1 MEIARHWRLKDQR
14 YRLIGLQDK
23 ITKKAEFPP
32 KANLKKITI
41 FSSSRL
47 PSYTSNNYMEGPEI
61 IPQMQ
66 ELRHHIEHQPV

>member
-14 YRLIGLQDK
+14 YRLIGLQNK
-23 ITKKAEFPP
+23 ITGEVEFPP
-32 KANLKKITI
+32 KANLEKNTI

-47 PSYTSNNYMEGPEI
+47 PSYTLGSYTEEPKI